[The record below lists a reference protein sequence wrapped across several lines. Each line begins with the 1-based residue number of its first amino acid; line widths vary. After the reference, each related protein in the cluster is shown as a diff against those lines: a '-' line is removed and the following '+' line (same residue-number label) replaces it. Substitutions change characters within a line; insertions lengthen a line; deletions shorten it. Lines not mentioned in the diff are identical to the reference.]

1 MGKTTNK
8 KIAGIYDPYI
18 DTLGGGEKY
27 MFTIA
32 QTLLENGYNVD
43 IFTKQDESIINKL
56 QTRFNLNLKKISI
69 KPDIFK
75 KSGMLSILK
84 KYQTT
89 KDYDL
94 FIYLSDGSIPFIF
107 SKKTYFTFKFPSIT
121 LPKQAKK
128 F

>member
-56 QTRFNLNLKKISI
+56 QTRFNLNLKKYRS
-69 KPDIFK
+69 
-75 KSGMLSILK
+75 S
-84 KYQTT
+84 QT
-89 KDYDL
+89 
-94 FIYLSDGSIPFIF
+94 F
-107 SKKTYFTFKFPSIT
+107 
-121 LPKQAKK
+121 
-128 F
+128 